1 MLLLPSVEDYVDENN
16 PVCAID
22 AYVNIL
28 DMSKLGFFTK
38 KKNSSDGQPP
48 YSPALML
55 KIYIYY
61 MRWLPGHLTLNL
73 RRNCRVSD

>member
-1 MLLLPSVEDYVDENN
+1 MPKYKQGQNRKQALLFPPSVEDYVDENN
-16 PVCAID
+16 PVRAID

-48 YSPALML
+48 YSPAMML
-55 KIYIYY
+55 KIYIYGY
-61 MRWLPGHLTLNL
+61 MNRG
-73 RRNCRVSD
+73 RR